1 MKQFK
6 MKLKNK
12 KEDFYTLGASLLRNI
27 LAGKQM
33 NEARERFLRA
43 RYGSSV
49 KNKGF

>member
-1 MKQFK
+1 

-12 KEDFYTLGASLLRNI
+12 KEDFLKRYTLGASLLRNI
-27 LAGKQM
+27 LAGKEM